1 MQIIIIKYIIIF
13 AKLQKYFYSLFILK
27 QIINYY
33 IIWINYEYSFL
44 NNNLIKSD
52 FNLYKAS

>member
-13 AKLQKYFYSLFILK
+13 AKLQNYFYGLFILK

-33 IIWINYEYSFL
+33 NILINYEYSFL

-52 FNLYKAS
+52 INLYKAS

>member
-13 AKLQKYFYSLFILK
+13 AKLQNYFYGLFILK

-33 IIWINYEYSFL
+33 IILINYEYSFL

-52 FNLYKAS
+52 INLYKAS

>member
-13 AKLQKYFYSLFILK
+13 AKLQNYFYGLFILK

-33 IIWINYEYSFL
+33 IILINYEYSFL
-44 NNNLIKSD
+44 NNN
-52 FNLYKAS
+52 

>member
-13 AKLQKYFYSLFILK
+13 AKLQNYFYGLFILK
-27 QIINYY
+27 QIIKYY
-33 IIWINYEYSFL
+33 IILINYEYSFL

-52 FNLYKAS
+52 INLYKAS